1 MSALFYAWDTYPGM
15 NRTWLEFHIKH
26 DSRVCFGGQPIS
38 FLQVKNSP
46 FGTRA
51 ICKWCVHSNP
61 PWGYLALYSNCWS
74 YTQTVRVYYTYSLL
88 LGLSSKIK
96 STRATSFSL
105 SSDSPCLLA
114 HLINMSTSGLGDS
127 AVRHIPPLLRLEQP
141 GKPLATQMRYFSA
154 NLSPVSVSVLN
165 RCVLRFTNYSFYNY
179 LRGRG
184 LPFPAQRFESLD
196 YTIRTGHCSPI
207 FFNNNH

>member
-61 PWGYLALYSNCWS
+61 PRGYLALYSNCWS

-88 LGLSSKIK
+88 LGLFSKIK

-105 SSDSPCLLA
+105 SSDSPCLPA

-127 AVRHIPPLLRLEQP
+127 AVR
-141 GKPLATQMRYFSA
+141 
-154 NLSPVSVSVLN
+154 
-165 RCVLRFTNYSFYNY
+165 LRFTNYSFYNY

-196 YTIRTGHCSPI
+196 DTIRTGHCSPI